1 MSSSTRLPLRSR
13 SLRPWAMRHRCGRYM
28 GLGLD
33 TPLYLIC
40 HPLVLAVNYLP
51 RMAVMPMNVI
61 VSAREGVLDREA
73 YLGGAGV
80 GLA

>member
-1 MSSSTRLPLRSR
+1 
-13 SLRPWAMRHRCGRYM
+13 M

-33 TPLYLIC
+33 TPLCLIC
-40 HPLVLAVNYLP
+40 HPLVLVMNYP
-51 RMAVMPMNVI
+51 SGITVMPMNVI

>member
-1 MSSSTRLPLRSR
+1 
-13 SLRPWAMRHRCGRYM
+13 M

-40 HPLVLAVNYLP
+40 HPLVLAMNYLP
-51 RMAVMPMNVI
+51 RIAVMPMNVI
-61 VSAREGVLDREA
+61 VSAGEGVLDREA

-80 GLA
+80 GPS

>member
-1 MSSSTRLPLRSR
+1 
-13 SLRPWAMRHRCGRYM
+13 MRHRYGRYM

-33 TPLYLIC
+33 TPLCLIC
-40 HPLVLAVNYLP
+40 HPLVLVMNYP
-51 RMAVMPMNVI
+51 SGITVMPMNVI